1 MTAIVPVMGGLLQV
15 SADRI
20 PDILVRAG
28 TNAVFAAE
36 EFFRAT
42 LNNPYTKRAYGRAV
56 APFLAWCQGVE
67 TPPSHSGPGR

>member
-36 EFFRAT
+36 EFFKAT
-42 LNNPYTKRAYGRAV
+42 LKQPPHPSMLGRVSVFAMTLRK
-56 APFLAWCQGVE
+56 APG
-67 TPPSHSGPGR
+67 SG